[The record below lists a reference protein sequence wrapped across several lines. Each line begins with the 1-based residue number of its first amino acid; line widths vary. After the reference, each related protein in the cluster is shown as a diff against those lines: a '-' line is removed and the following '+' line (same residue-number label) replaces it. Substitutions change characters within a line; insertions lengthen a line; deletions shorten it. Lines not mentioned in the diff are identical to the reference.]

1 MITEKDIKPIPNYI
15 IKRIKNRDKE
25 SYDGSTNFYSYF
37 TKIKK
42 ELVLVTVACKH
53 YQKQWFC
60 KQVILHG
67 VNYDKCLVKD
77 IDYTMLGYSVGWY
90 EQGLAKYKPKFDYN
104 EWCEAEDKYYNI
116 YAPIVN
122 KKYALKFEKYKY
134 SALDKYRYS
143 DVIKYL
149 RIYEQFPQAEYLV
162 KIGLQH
168 LATSKL
174 ILKKVGKDKVFRKWL
189 IQNVKILRN
198 EYGTLP
204 YFSAKAILLSYKEN
218 LPLLEGRKLDTAKTE
233 LLQDYIY
240 TNHISKVI
248 PKSEV
253 LQFLKYIEK
262 QETDT
267 NSYRDYLDA
276 CEFLE
281 IDMSIDKNKYPH
293 DFKKWHNIRIDQ
305 YHSKK
310 AELDRKERK
319 ELYTKFEKI
328 ANKYI
333 SLQRNKEENYAV
345 IIATSPQDLIK
356 EGEILNH
363 CVGRMNYD
371 QKFIREESLIFFIR
385 NRNELDKPFVTLEY
399 SLNKHKVLQC
409 YGNNDTKPSNE
420 VLELLNK
427 KWLPYA
433 NRKLKK
439 IA

>member
-1 MITEKDIKPIPNYI
+1 
-15 IKRIKNRDKE
+15 
-25 SYDGSTNFYSYF
+25 
-37 TKIKK
+37 
-42 ELVLVTVACKH
+42 
-53 YQKQWFC
+53 
-60 KQVILHG
+60 
-67 VNYDKCLVKD
+67 
-77 IDYTMLGYSVGWY
+77 MLGYSVGWY

-104 EWCEAEDKYYNI
+104 KWYEAEDKYYNI

-122 KKYALKFEKYKY
+122 KKYALKFDKYKY
-134 SALDKYRYS
+134 SALDKYGYS
-143 DVIKYL
+143 DVLKFL
-149 RIYEQFPQAEYLV
+149 RIYEQYPQAEYLV

-310 AELDRKERK
+310 AELDRQERK
-319 ELYTKFEKI
+319 ELYTKFEEI

-333 SLQRNKEENYAV
+333 SLQRNKEDDYAV
-345 IIATSPQDLIK
+345 IIARSPQDLIK

-385 NRNELDKPFVTLEY
+385 NKNEIDKPFVTLEY
-399 SLNKHKVLQC
+399 SLDKHKVLQC
-409 YGNNDTKPSNE
+409 YGNNDTRPANE
-420 VLELLNK
+420 VLEFVNK